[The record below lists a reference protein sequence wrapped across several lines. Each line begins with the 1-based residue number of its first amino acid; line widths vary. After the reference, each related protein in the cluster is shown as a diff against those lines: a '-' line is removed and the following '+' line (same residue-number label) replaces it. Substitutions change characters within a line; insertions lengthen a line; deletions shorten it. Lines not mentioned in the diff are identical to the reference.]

1 MVPEI
6 KVHFIILKFYSKFIN
21 KYLQKLAVHIHEC
34 GLVSYSWEGQVG
46 MMGGGWDSV
55 LGIL

>member
-1 MVPEI
+1 MYGAWNKSSFYNP
-6 KVHFIILKFYSKFIN
+6 KVLLKIN
-21 KYLQKLAVHIHEC
+21 KYLQKLAAHIHEC

-46 MMGGGWDSV
+46 MMGGGWDSA